1 MKGKANVLSEVN
13 IFMTIYNLTRCI
25 NIMGMDELKRR
36 LRDFLPLV
44 SLYMSLLLI
53 KNEMQKKNFILQFK
67 YVIQIHN
74 SWINIKEKCEFKRS
88 TSLLKVV
95 FAQTPDKVHIVDLK
109 TLLVQT
115 LYIRKIVLK
124 VEHTTPM
131 AWARELLLCI
141 QRKMLEDDR
150 YRSLIVYYDVEPL

>member
-1 MKGKANVLSEVN
+1 M
-13 IFMTIYNLTRCI
+13 R
-25 NIMGMDELKRR
+25 
-36 LRDFLPLV
+36 
-44 SLYMSLLLI
+44 
-53 KNEMQKKNFILQFK
+53 
-67 YVIQIHN
+67 
-74 SWINIKEKCEFKRS
+74 EKCEFKRS
-88 TSLLKVV
+88 TSLPKVV